1 MDGSDWE
8 EEIWPQ
14 SLKKLRCLQFAKD
27 ESHRILKFILVLK
40 CRTKKAKLACSTC
53 YFKCRIKSFMVH
65 LVIKSHLI

>member
-27 ESHRILKFILVLK
+27 ESHVILEFILVLK
-40 CRTKKAKLACSTC
+40 CRRKQNLPVVHAIFTRC
-53 YFKCRIKSFMVH
+53 IKSFMVH

>member
-27 ESHRILKFILVLK
+27 ESHIILEFILVLK
-40 CRTKKAKLACSTC
+40 CRTIES
-53 YFKCRIKSFMVH
+53 KS
-65 LVIKSHLI
+65 